1 MRNDLVAFFL
11 LILCF
16 GCESSDKLPQ
26 FVVSKDEMIEIITDV
41 QIAESYIKLKFAV
54 RNDSVQLTDSIYN
67 AIYRKHN
74 LTKEAYDSSFSY
86 YVNRPEILQEIYEAA
101 IINLSTLDAKNE
113 GEKQKKQVRDTLPV
127 NPAI

>member
-26 FVVSKDEMIEIITDV
+26 FVVSKDEMIEIITDA

-74 LTKEAYDSSFSY
+74 LIKEAYDSSFSY